1 MDVDAL
7 VGELGRS
14 SQGLVTAEQLTAA
27 GLSRP
32 QISRLARRG
41 VLVRVRRRVY
51 ALAPLPA
58 RPRHLVT
65 HVGVA
70 PEYVAHV
77 RAELL
82 SLGPGAAAC
91 RRTAAALR
99 GWALLVEPTDIEVA
113 RLHGSDL
120 RRKGLRVTQH
130 RSSARARVRVLDGT
144 TRLTLTSRT
153 QTVLDCAATLPLIEA
168 VVVCD
173 SALRSTTVAL
183 DALRRAADRRRRG
196 WAGAEQARRVLSL
209 CDPSS
214 ASVLESVLR
223 VRLVLAGITG
233 FRTQAVLR
241 EAPVLRVDFCFD
253 DARLVVEVD
262 GARWHVDAARD
273 QARDNALCVLGWR
286 VLRFTWAQVVHR
298 PEQVL
303 ADIRAA
309 LGATSTVQDQPGS
322 TWIAA

>member
-1 MDVDAL
+1 MDIAV
-7 VGELGRS
+7 VMEELGRR
-14 SQGLVTAEQLTAA
+14 SQGLVTTKQLTAA
-27 GLSRP
+27 GVSRP
-32 QISRLARRG
+32 SISRLVRGG

-51 ALAPLPA
+51 SLAPLPP
-58 RPRHLVT
+58 RPQHLVT
-65 HVGVA
+65 HRGVA

-82 SLGPGAAAC
+82 SLGPGAAAS

-99 GWALLVEPTDIEVA
+99 GWGLLVEPAEIEVA

-130 RSSARARVRVLDGT
+130 RSDARTRVRVVPDSA
-144 TRLTLTSRT
+144 RLTLTSRV
-153 QTVLDCAATLPLIEA
+153 QTVVECAATLPLLQA

-173 SALRSTTVAL
+173 SALRSGEVTL
-183 DALRRAADRRRRG
+183 EGLQRAMDRRLHGRS
-196 WAGAEQARRVLSL
+196 GAQQARQVLAL
-209 CDPSS
+209 CDPLSG
-214 ASVLESVLR
+214 SVLESVLR

-241 EAPVLRVDFCFD
+241 AAPPLRVDFCFD
-253 DARLVVEVD
+253 AARLVVEVD
-262 GARWHVDAARD
+262 GARWHSDTTRD
-273 QARDNALCVLGWR
+273 QARDNALAVLGWR
-286 VLRFTWAQVVHR
+286 VLRFTWSEVVHE

-309 LGATSTVQDQPGS
+309 LGAPVAVRNQPV
-322 TWIAA
+322 AAAA